1 MPLEGEKRPFG
12 ESRRWGDRRDDLSI
26 KPLESGRA
34 DRLRQKESRWNGALE
49 VAADP
54 GLTLSRSGE
63 RAMIGGATG
72 DGWGSSLWRVQVC
85 RCAATISRQ
94 QRWRCK
100 DGRGCE
106 EQSGQPGSTN
116 SRHGE
121 QVLSEIERAASSEY
135 IDSEFRLR

>member
-12 ESRRWGDRRDDLSI
+12 ESRRWGDRREDLSI

-54 GLTLSRSGE
+54 GLTWSRSGE
-63 RAMIGGATG
+63 RAMIGG
-72 DGWGSSLWRVQVC
+72 
-85 RCAATISRQ
+85 
-94 QRWRCK
+94 
-100 DGRGCE
+100 RGCE
-106 EQSGQPGSTN
+106 EQSRQPGNTN

-121 QVLSEIERAASSEY
+121 QVLSEIEREASSEY

>member
-12 ESRRWGDRRDDLSI
+12 ESRRWGDRREDLSI

-54 GLTLSRSGE
+54 GLTWSRSGE

-72 DGWGSSLWRVQVC
+72 DGWGSSLWRVQVSG
-85 RCAATISRQ
+85 CASVQPRY
-94 QRWRCK
+94 RSNK
-100 DGRGCE
+100 DGDAKTAGGARNKVRDKEARTAGTANRSC
-106 EQSGQPGSTN
+106 
-116 SRHGE
+116 
-121 QVLSEIERAASSEY
+121 
-135 IDSEFRLR
+135 LR

>member
-12 ESRRWGDRRDDLSI
+12 ESRRWGDRREDLSI

-72 DGWGSSLWRVQVC
+72 DGWGSSCAGVQVC
-85 RCAATISRQ
+85 SHDIEATKMAM
-94 QRWRCK
+94 QRRP
-100 DGRGCE
+100 GVRGTE
-106 EQSGQPGSTN
+106 WATREHEQPA
-116 SRHGE
+116 R
-121 QVLSEIERAASSEY
+121 RAGPV
-135 IDSEFRLR
+135 